1 MGKVP
6 CLVVADNKVM
16 KNLFAR
22 EEVSGR
28 APLYL
33 THGIMQGKGII
44 HSEGEHWKE
53 QRKWAGTTLRKLGL
67 VGAGVENTLSQ
78 TINDMIEM
86 FEKSKET
93 PINPQTILSH
103 SVGNMLN
110 KVIFGKTYSLDCEMW
125 KWLQEVREEGI
136 KLIGVCGVVNF
147 LPILRFWPSI
157 SCNIRYVK

>member
-1 MGKVP
+1 MPPGPRGLPVLGFLPWLDPSEPYKTLTELVKQYGKVYSVKMGKVP

-16 KNLFAR
+16 KSLFAR

-67 VGAGVENTLSQ
+67 VGAGVESSLFK
-78 TINDMIEM
+78 TINDMIDM
-86 FEKSKET
+86 FE
-93 PINPQTILSH
+93 N
-103 SVGNMLN
+103 
-110 KVIFGKTYSLDCEMW
+110 
-125 KWLQEVREEGI
+125 
-136 KLIGVCGVVNF
+136 
-147 LPILRFWPSI
+147 
-157 SCNIRYVK
+157 